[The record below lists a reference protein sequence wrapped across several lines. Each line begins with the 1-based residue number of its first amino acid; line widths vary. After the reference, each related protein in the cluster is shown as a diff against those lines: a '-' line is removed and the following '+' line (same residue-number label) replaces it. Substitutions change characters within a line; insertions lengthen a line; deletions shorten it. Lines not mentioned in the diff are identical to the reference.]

1 VWLGLVESLEIAG
14 TSFSQGSTRLLCSVA
29 ATVYACSLAA
39 LQIMSDVEMYSKNT
53 FINIIRRRASSNKE
67 TTNASDASKNIT
79 TPINCKTA
87 PKVERKESKLNVV
100 PSNERLSP
108 NLEKKSTSSRLAK
121 KGVSKLGSRKS
132 YKKPSAEG
140 AKLTSKKENENKT
153 ERAVSARQQGSGK
166 SFEAERKGS
175 SEHVGSEKL
184 GKKQDVAETD
194 DKINK
199 LRELVAKKKEF
210 QARKG
215 TSEPV
220 ESMSVKEGRR
230 TVVSGRE
237 TASSR
242 EKRRRKTGKCVIDDL
257 QTGISLK
264 KKPSKEKL
272 SREKSVRSTRRR
284 SGSFSPIE
292 QTQEECSKRATRLKK
307 SSSCTSLIVKLKKK
321 HHSKEKARG
330 GEGRELPNVE
340 IPEMYKKQFKKKPQ
354 EHHLLRNGEEQKFVL
369 PPVNGKQSSD
379 STIDYWTCP
388 DGKKAKSFEI
398 GEITSEGEAD
408 YGDGKLPPA
417 LAQRTNQT
425 KSSTATVS
433 QTLRTVIAPGPTDR
447 PAPAHAPQ
455 IYGVADRPQVL
466 QPAFTQSSTS
476 NHHPVKSSTSSYHTV
491 KKTGS
496 CDITPSSQR

>member
-1 VWLGLVESLEIAG
+1 
-14 TSFSQGSTRLLCSVA
+14 
-29 ATVYACSLAA
+29 
-39 LQIMSDVEMYSKNT
+39 MSDVEMYSKNT

-67 TTNASDASKNIT
+67 SSNASDASKNPT
-79 TPINCKTA
+79 TPNCKTA
-87 PKVERKESKLNVV
+87 PKVEKKESKLNVV
-100 PSNERLSP
+100 PSNERLFP
-108 NLEKKSTSSRLAK
+108 NLEKKSSTSRVAK
-121 KGVSKLGSRKS
+121 KGASKLGSRKS
-132 YKKPSAEG
+132 YRKPSAEG
-140 AKLTSKKENENKT
+140 AKLTSKIENESKP
-153 ERAVSARQQGSGK
+153 EGAVLARQQGSGK

-184 GKKQDVAETD
+184 GKKQDVGETD

-215 TSEPV
+215 TSEPG

-272 SREKSVRSTRRR
+272 SREKSIRSTRSKRR

-292 QTQEECSKRATRLKK
+292 QTQEEFSKRPTRLKK

-321 HHSKEKARG
+321 HHSKEKAKG

-425 KSSTATVS
+425 KSSSAPVS

-476 NHHPVKSSTSSYHTV
+476 NHQPVKSSTSSYHTV
-491 KKTGS
+491 RKTGS
-496 CDITPSSQR
+496 CDVTPSSQR